1 MSTFPD
7 LSEITSFFCPHCL
20 SGGRRKLFLRIM
32 PPRICGGVDRR
43 LHIRHHD
50 TMKKYDV
57 VNIADIFA
65 DVVITAPEQNRFGQV
80 ETLADGYET
89 EVGGSGPIFAS
100 QFAKLGGRVAV
111 LTVIGSDML
120 GDFVLDRMKQSG
132 IDTTFVRRSTR
143 HKTPLG
149 LNISVKGDRSMMTVL
164 GTLMEIT
171 PDLLEGVDLEEVR
184 HWHIAG
190 YFLLPDLF
198 HFWPGFL
205 KRLKA
210 KGITTSLD
218 TNWSPEGNWEQVIE
232 ILPLIDIFLP
242 NEQEAMAIT
251 GTTDHRQAGAQ
262 LAKSCGMTVIKRG
275 ADGASV
281 FTGGMEF
288 STAVSD
294 HWKGEVK
301 LVDTTGA
308 GDSFDGGFLFEWL
321 SGSSMERCLK
331 TGILCGTSC
340 VQGTGGL
347 QTQYMPSPKHQ

>member
-1 MSTFPD
+1 
-7 LSEITSFFCPHCL
+7 
-20 SGGRRKLFLRIM
+20 
-32 PPRICGGVDRR
+32 
-43 LHIRHHD
+43 
-50 TMKKYDV
+50 MKKYDV
-57 VNIADIFA
+57 ANIADIFA
-65 DVVITAPEQNRFGQV
+65 DVVITGPEQNRFGQV

-132 IDTTFVRRSTR
+132 IDTTFVRRSIR
-143 HKTPLG
+143 YKTPLG

-164 GTLMEIT
+164 GTLAEIT
-171 PDLLEGVDLEEVR
+171 PDLVDGLNLDEVR

-198 HFWPGFL
+198 PFWPGFL
-205 KRLKA
+205 KRLRA

-218 TNWSPEGNWEQVIE
+218 TNWSPEGNWEQVNG

-251 GTTDHRQAGAQ
+251 GTSDYSQAGKMLQ
-262 LAKSCGMTVIKRG
+262 NSCGMAVIKRG

-281 FTGGMEF
+281 FSGGREVKA
-288 STAVSD
+288 AVSD
-294 HWKGEVK
+294 HWSGEVK

-308 GDSFDGGFLFEWL
+308 GDSFDGGFLYEWL
-321 SGSSMERCLK
+321 SGSSMERCLG

-347 QTQYMPSPKHQ
+347 QAQYMPSPKQ